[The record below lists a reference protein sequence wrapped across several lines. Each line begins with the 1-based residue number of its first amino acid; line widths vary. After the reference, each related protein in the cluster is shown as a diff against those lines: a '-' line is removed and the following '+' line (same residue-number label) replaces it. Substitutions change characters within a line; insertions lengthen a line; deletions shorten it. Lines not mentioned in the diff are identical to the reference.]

1 MPAAPATDYRC
12 LPCLPCLPCLQIY
25 LSTLEVSKSATG
37 GLLHRFQLS
46 DTAAVG
52 AASFVGGAMAS
63 LSSQLVVVP
72 IDVVAQRL
80 MLLGGGPAGGGISIS
95 GGPTAR
101 AAAAAAA
108 AEAQHTTGFHLAR
121 QIVRQEGVRGLYRG
135 LGASVATFVP
145 NSAIWWG
152 SYGVWQQVLWH
163 QVDLLR
169 GHHLHSEGEIL
180 GVQTAAG
187 VLTGCTSAVL
197 TNPLDVVKTRLQ
209 TAGAAG
215 AAGSA
220 AIASGPAAAG
230 VAAAGGAAEA
240 AAAAAAS
247 ARRHSWSQV
256 AGQLLRQEGAAGFF
270 RGVAPRMA
278 SSSIWGTAM
287 VTSYEWLKRLCSLP
301 PEAVPA

>member
-1 MPAAPATDYRC
+1 
-12 LPCLPCLPCLQIY
+12 
-25 LSTLEVSKSATG
+25 VSKSATG
-37 GLLHRFQLS
+37 GLLHRFHLS

-80 MLLGGGPAGGGISIS
+80 MLLGGGPAGGSASVGV
-95 GGPTAR
+95 GPTAR

-152 SYGVWQQVLWH
+152 SYGMWQQVLWH

-215 AAGSA
+215 SA
-220 AIASGPAAAG
+220 AAPAPAAAAAAES
-230 VAAAGGAAEA
+230 AAAGGAAET
-240 AAAAAAS
+240 AAAS
-247 ARRHSWSQV
+247 AAVQRHSWSQV
-256 AGQLLRQEGAAGFF
+256 AAQLLRQEGAAGFF